1 MKIKRKKFY
10 IVAGIAVLC
19 AALIYWLLP
28 IFLRVYVMKSTVM
41 EPLVPTGAIVI
52 MKRIHNIDELKRGDI
67 VHWNFPSY
75 TSIPSN
81 TSTLGIV
88 VGFPNEHLELKHGDI
103 WINDQIA
110 HIRPF
115 QYVYTKSE
123 PNVLE
128 GYKMKQKYMNMII
141 PKNTYYILCLD
152 RNAMDSREVGTIP
165 WTNIKSKVIEHINP

>member
-1 MKIKRKKFY
+1 MCCFNILVIDHIFTSIRNE
-10 IVAGIAVLC
+10 VASYGTISSNGINR
-19 AALIYWLLP
+19 YHETH
-28 IFLRVYVMKSTVM
+28 SQ
-41 EPLVPTGAIVI
+41 
-52 MKRIHNIDELKRGDI
+52 
-67 VHWNFPSY
+67 WNFPSY

-141 PKNTYYILCLD
+141 PKNTFYILCLD
-152 RNAMDSREVGTIP
+152 RNAMDSRVVGPIP